1 MTNPVQE
8 FAILSIVPW
17 IGLGWALLGMALFLR
32 TGKHQDLAGRSY
44 ALVLAVFS
52 WPLGMSL
59 LSTVP
64 ASRSFPLSLL
74 LHVQAVPF
82 LFGPTLYGYAKTIM
96 RLDRQPPVLRAL
108 HILPFVL
115 INLLELCIPGSL
127 SVSPFPAGGN
137 DSFTTALLLLGLAN
151 AASVIGYG
159 LAVHGLVRRYRKDAR
174 DFYASDRSALTLR
187 WLGLLALANLALFGL
202 SIILLALAPII
213 PALSPLQPEM
223 VLTPAIACF
232 LFAFIL
238 FAHDQKMLDVYRGD
252 TPRMEQTS
260 PDDKHGSEAPTPEVS
275 ESGSGSGPGDKP
287 QKYARSALT
296 DERLE
301 ILFGELESYMRDRK
315 PFLDAELDLD
325 RVTRELGY
333 PRHEISQAINTKTG
347 GNFYAYVNS
356 HRVAAFILALGT
368 YPEKRPSFTT
378 LAFESGFSSQSS
390 FYSAVKRVT
399 GSTPKELADSRTKET
414 SQAPSP
420 QAPR

>member
-1 MTNPVQE
+1 
-8 FAILSIVPW
+8 
-17 IGLGWALLGMALFLR
+17 
-32 TGKHQDLAGRSY
+32 
-44 ALVLAVFS
+44 
-52 WPLGMSL
+52 MSL

-64 ASRSFPLSLL
+64 AARSFPLSLL

-96 RLDRQPPVLRAL
+96 RLDRQPPVQRVL

-115 INLLELCIPGSL
+115 INLLDLCIPGSL
-127 SVSPFPAGGN
+127 SASPFPAGRS
-137 DSFTTALLLLGLAN
+137 DSFTIPLLLLGLAN

-159 LAVHGLVRRYRKDAR
+159 LVVHGLVRRYRKDACN
-174 DFYASDRSALTLR
+174 FYASDRSALTLR

-202 SIILLALAPII
+202 SVLLLAIAPFV

-260 PDDKHGSEAPTPEVS
+260 PDDKNGSEAPDPEVAA
-275 ESGSGSGPGDKP
+275 SGSGGKP

-296 DERLE
+296 DKRLE

-356 HRVAAFILALGT
+356 HRVAAFILSLGT

-399 GSTPKELADSRTKET
+399 GSTPKELADSCTKET
-414 SQAPSP
+414 SKAPSP